1 MTRRNAQTLDRASAM
16 PRRTDPP
23 PRRGSLRGAL
33 ARIIV
38 TVSCVTFLLLACS
51 PGGQPAVSPI
61 AAQNPITTPS
71 VPPGLTGRLLM
82 TRDLGLWT
90 LDLAT
95 SRLSQ
100 VSRPPEMGQVLTG
113 RWSPDGTRLAYAM
126 FEVRDRRTPASEV
139 IIADADGNNPRQVLG
154 TEGAGVFYQAP
165 VWDPDGRHLYVL
177 HVAQTGDERVRR
189 IARVDIETGETE
201 TITEELGVFDVSPDG
216 RWLALIRATTGPP
229 SIILVDVQTREQRVI
244 VPERQFDT
252 ISVVRFDPSGQ
263 SLIFS
268 AAQPGVASAPVLD
281 LADLTR
287 ELIGLPSPALAHGP
301 PQDIYRVPLAGGTP
315 TRVLPIQADEPVA
328 TYSPDGTQLAILS
341 IEALSVMPASGG
353 NRTTIL
359 SPGGAGSIDW
369 AR

>member
-1 MTRRNAQTLDRASAM
+1 MVRATVQA
-16 PRRTDPP
+16 PRG
-23 PRRGSLRGAL
+23 GSLRGAL
-33 ARIIV
+33 LRSVV
-38 TVSCVTFLLLACS
+38 TVSCVTFLVLACS
-51 PGGQPAVSPI
+51 PGGQPAISPI
-61 AAQNPITTPS
+61 AAQNPVTNPVTTPN

-100 VSRPPEMGQVLTG
+100 ITRPPEMGQVLTG
-113 RWSPDGTRLAYAM
+113 RWSPDGTRIAYAV

-139 IIADADGNNPRQVLG
+139 VVVAADGTDPHRVLS
-154 TEGAGVFYQAP
+154 TEGSGVFYQAP
-165 VWDPDGRHLYVL
+165 VWDSDGRHLFVL
-177 HVAQTGDERVRR
+177 HVAQTPDERIRR
-189 IARVDIETGETE
+189 IARVNIDSGEIE

-216 RWLALIRATTGPP
+216 RWLAVVRATTGPA
-229 SIILVDVQTREQRVI
+229 SIALIDLQSREERILVA
-244 VPERQFDT
+244 ERQFDT

-263 SLIFS
+263 SVIFS
-268 AAQPGVASAPVLD
+268 AAQPGVAAAPGSN
-281 LADLTR
+281 LADLLR
-287 ELIGLPSPALAHGP
+287 QLIGIPSPALAHGP
-301 PQDIYRVPLAGGTP
+301 PQDIYRVPVAGGTP
-315 TRVLPIQADEPVA
+315 ARMLPIQADEPIA
-328 TYSPDGTQLAILS
+328 TYSPDGTHLAILS